1 MKKYFNIEVYE
12 NESKKLKSFLINN
25 NIKFESSDT
34 GNLIHFEMLL
44 DKDECCKVNNFIE
57 NM

>member
-1 MKKYFNIEVYE
+1 MKKYFNIEIYE
-12 NESKKLKSFLINN
+12 NESKKLKEFLINN

-44 DKDECCKVNNFIE
+44 DNNEYNKVKSFIE
-57 NM
+57 NI

>member
-12 NESKKLKSFLINN
+12 NESKKLKKFLINN

-44 DKDECCKVNNFIE
+44 DKYEYCKVNNFIE
-57 NM
+57 SM